1 MTLREL
7 LDELYCPL
15 KGISARTQT
24 LYRLTIRAF
33 GEHLG
38 CEPTIEHL
46 SEVPV
51 ARFLQSRLTRRAAA
65 TAAKDRAQ
73 IRALWEFAARR
84 GIVPEFP
91 VLRPIRVPERV
102 PEAWTILQMQQLLK
116 AASEASGYVSDV
128 RASDFWP
135 ALIYVLF
142 ETGER
147 ISAVLGLRWCDV
159 SDDAV
164 IFRAETRKRG
174 TRDIYRGITP
184 TCHEHL
190 EAIRRPRDLVF
201 AWDHAAT
208 DIYRH
213 LGIITRRAGLPSDR
227 RSKFHRIRRTTAS
240 YAAAAGVDPQKLLDH
255 ASPTTTRRY
264 LDPRIVRPPQAC
276 DVLPSLT
283 ISGQQ

>member
-7 LDELYCPL
+7 LDDLYCPL
-15 KGISARTQT
+15 KGISARTQQ
-24 LYRLTIRAF
+24 LYRLTIRAL

-38 CEPTIEHL
+38 CEPTTEHL

-51 ARFLQSRLTRRAAA
+51 ARFLQSRLSSRAAA

-73 IRALWEFAARR
+73 LRALWEFAARR
-84 GIVPEFP
+84 GLVSEFP

-102 PEAWTILQMQQLLK
+102 PEAWTIFQMQQLLR

-128 RASDFWP
+128 PASDFWP
-135 ALIYVLF
+135 SLIYVLF

-147 ISAVLGLRWCDV
+147 ISAVLALQWCDV

-190 EAIRRPRDLVF
+190 EAIRRDRDLVF
-201 AWDHAAT
+201 AWDHAPT

-255 ASPTTTRRY
+255 ASQKTTQRY
-264 LDPRIVRPPQAC
+264 LDPRIVKPPQAC
-276 DVLPSLT
+276 DVLPALT
-283 ISGQQ
+283 ISKQP